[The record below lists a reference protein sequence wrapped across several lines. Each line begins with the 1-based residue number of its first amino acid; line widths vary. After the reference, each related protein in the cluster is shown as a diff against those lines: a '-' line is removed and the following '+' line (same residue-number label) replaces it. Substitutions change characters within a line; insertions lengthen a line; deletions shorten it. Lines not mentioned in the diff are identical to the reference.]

1 MKRFAI
7 LLLAVLALSLTAC
20 SSRDP
25 KPSSSSEG
33 SSSSSSSSQEEGEG
47 SSSSSQPEEE
57 EPEEEPIAT
66 AQDFIAKFKTGD
78 GFETVTFAPTMF
90 SMPIEASGYYS
101 EDSTLSMSI
110 YEYASAQEVAEQKAA
125 ISSTGYSIK
134 TVDGTTTQVEWVA
147 PPHFFAGEKYIVLYC
162 GSSADVLS
170 FLEELLGPQFAGA
183 EV

>member
-1 MKRFAI
+1 M
-7 LLLAVLALSLTAC
+7 
-20 SSRDP
+20 
-25 KPSSSSEG
+25 
-33 SSSSSSSSQEEGEG
+33 
-47 SSSSSQPEEE
+47 
-57 EPEEEPIAT
+57 
-66 AQDFIAKFKTGD
+66 
-78 GFETVTFAPTMF
+78 TFAPTMF

-110 YEYASAQEVAEQKAA
+110 YEYASAQEVADQKAA

-183 EV
+183 RGVRPGKPSAPAGKCQGSGRSCVRFFAF

>member
-1 MKRFAI
+1 
-7 LLLAVLALSLTAC
+7 
-20 SSRDP
+20 
-25 KPSSSSEG
+25 
-33 SSSSSSSSQEEGEG
+33 
-47 SSSSSQPEEE
+47 
-57 EPEEEPIAT
+57 
-66 AQDFIAKFKTGD
+66 
-78 GFETVTFAPTMF
+78 VTFAPTMF

-110 YEYASAQEVAEQKAA
+110 YEYASAQEVADQKAA